1 MLTFD
6 RVRNK
11 PTVLQQLTGLNP
23 EVFGDLLPAFLEA
36 LAYHNQLADA
46 QRPTPRKRQPG
57 GGRKPLLRD
66 PADRLLFI
74 LFYFRIYPV
83 QRVQAFFFGMSQ
95 TQACDWVHRITPVVN
110 RALGAEQ
117 HLPER
122 RPARLVSILRQCP
135 GLEFI
140 IDGTERPNQRP
151 KDKDRQQQYYSG
163 KKKRHTVKN
172 VVVVEKRTRR
182 IRMLSRTTEG
192 KRSDKR
198 IAEDEDYRFPKDS
211 RLWYDLGFQGYRP
224 RGAIP
229 IHPIKKPRNGEL
241 TPGQKHHNRAIA
253 HGRVRVE
260 HAIGGVKVFHITPS
274 TSGTGR
280 GCKALLIVTLHQ
292 FAQIEGPHVC
302 PVLFNVGY
310 TLFLCT

>member
-1 MLTFD
+1 MLQFT
-6 RVRNK
+6 
-11 PTVLQQLTGLNP
+11 TVATTPRLCRQLTGLSL
-23 EVFGDLLPAFLEA
+23 EAFHDLLPAFIEAERLQLEERER
-36 LAYHNQLADA
+36 
-46 QRPTPRKRQPG
+46 QRSHPRQRRPG
-57 GGRKPLLRD
+57 GGRKPRLRT

-74 LFYFRIYPV
+74 LVYFKLYPL
-83 QRVQAFFFGMSQ
+83 QDVQAFLFGMSQ
-95 TQACDWVHRITPVVN
+95 AQAWDWIHRLTTVLN
-110 RALGAEQ
+110 QALGVEQ
-117 HLPER
+117 QLPFRE
-122 RPARLVSILRQCP
+122 PAPLTRVLRQCP

-140 IDGTERPNQRP
+140 IDATERPIQRP
-151 KDKDRQQQYYSG
+151 KDKDRQRQYYSG

-260 HAIGGVKVFHITPS
+260 HAIGGVKVFHITRDVYRNHRS
-274 TSGTGR
+274 QYEDLVMETACGLYNWRLTGR
-280 GCKALLIVTLHQ
+280 ERA
-292 FAQIEGPHVC
+292 AA
-302 PVLFNVGY
+302 
-310 TLFLCT
+310 